1 MRVQLLFILVL
12 LAIIYEHQCEETTA
26 EAPVE
31 KDKNDSNGTK
41 TNAMKDGNDNDEKK
55 SDRDDNDD
63 KKSDRDDNDEDS
75 NEKRPSKYDDD
86 DDQDI
91 KPSRKQSKRRRKSPD
106 YVGHMNIYLRG
117 SSKGGKK
124 PKPQRF
130 RFPVARYDRRRFP
143 PFGPLINFL
152 PWLPI
157 FVERRTKQTIIY
169 SPQGGVYI
177 LPPVVNFYGKVY
189 SVGQLIASGYASLV
203 STGGPPPPAVDVAPL
218 VQTGAVVGPGV
229 PTVNL
234 ATGGFSGAI
243 QTSFGSFTV
252 PSYSNLYGGMYGYQ
266 QQG

>member
-55 SDRDDNDD
+55 SDRDDND
-63 KKSDRDDNDEDS
+63 EDS
-75 NEKRPSKYDDD
+75 NEKRPSKYDDDDD

-203 STGGPPPPAVDVAPL
+203 STGAPPPPAVDVAPL